1 MLGVIVVILLAG
13 SAFFKYPDVLSS
25 QVVLTGST
33 PPAVIVA
40 HASGKLKELYVT
52 DNQEVEAGT
61 YLAVIDNPAKTD
73 DILYLKTYLDS
84 LFGGNGEQ
92 VTGNRSPATG
102 SLLPV
107 AGLRLGTLQQLFSS
121 FYAVLFEYLEYERL
135 MYYPQK
141 KKITLERIAQ
151 YEKQYNTLLNQQ
163 RITEEQFII
172 VQKQYLR
179 DSLLNTKG
187 ILSDEELEISENTFL
202 QSRLSRENMSSSLNN
217 MQIQIGQLKESLLDT
232 EQQDTEK
239 LNSLQSQLYSF
250 HSQLKTEIQTWE
262 LDYTLA
268 APIDGKITFT
278 NYWIENQNITAGSA
292 VFTIVPEG
300 ALPMIGKAMLPV
312 ARSGKVKP
320 GQKVNIRLQNFPE
333 NEYGILRGTVQ
344 NISLTPAQTGE
355 TAYYSVEITLNDGLV
370 TTYKK
375 ELPYLSDMQGQADII
390 TEDLSL
396 LERLVLPIKK
406 ILKENYEL

>member
-396 LERLVLPIKK
+396 LERLVLPVKK
-406 ILKENYEL
+406 ILKESI